1 MSTMKWATL
10 ALVLAGIVYG
20 CGGGSGAGSGSSI
33 AASKV
38 VDATGGTVSVTDPS
52 SALAGTT
59 VQIPAGALSAATTIS
74 IGSGS
79 SVGLPAGSLVV
90 DLGPSG
96 TIFNQPVTV
105 TVKYSQ
111 QYLTSNGI
119 TNPATLKVVVMNGA
133 VSETLATI
141 STDTINHTVTAKTTH
156 FSNFVALGYSNASLL
171 GTYTFTDYY
180 VNSGSSNAT
189 SVVHISV
196 PSVPYTNDLTVPI
209 AKTGFTAELGT
220 VTFDGVGGF
229 TLSGTKNVDGVS
241 SAKTQSGSYSVAADG
256 TLTLGNMTGS
266 VLAGGSSLVAASM
279 TGDPEVLV
287 GLLR

>member
-1 MSTMKWATL
+1 MIVAAMSGDPEV
-10 ALVLAGIVYG
+10 LVGLKK
-20 CGGGSGAGSGSSI
+20 AGS
-33 AASKV
+33 
-38 VDATGGTVSVTDPS
+38 
-52 SALAGTT
+52 
-59 VQIPAGALSAATTIS
+59 
-74 IGSGS
+74 
-79 SVGLPAGSLVV
+79 
-90 DLGPSG
+90 
-96 TIFNQPVTV
+96 F
-105 TVKYSQ
+105 
-111 QYLTSNGI
+111 
-119 TNPATLKVVVMNGA
+119 
-133 VSETLATI
+133 
-141 STDTINHTVTAKTTH
+141 
-156 FSNFVALGYSNASLL
+156 SNASLS